1 MQNPHS
7 TLSFGPPTDGVNHRR
22 AERIA
27 LERPARLVFADL
39 SRAIDVTLKD
49 VSWEGVRLTSPEG
62 VMLPRDVYIM
72 VPDPAHS
79 GLLRLAC
86 ETRWQVG
93 ATAGLRFVDAAEKSA
108 IAALIASAR
117 PSDSSLARIFQ
128 DLSGR

>member
-1 MQNPHS
+1 MQDPHS
-7 TLSFGPPTDGVNHRR
+7 TLSSGPPTDGANHRR
-22 AERIA
+22 SERIA
-27 LERPARLVFADL
+27 LERPARLVFVDL

-72 VPDPAHS
+72 VPDPADS

-117 PSDSSLARIFQ
+117 PSDSSLTRIFQ